1 MNEKKLVNFIGFVK
15 ITNPRLCDNY
25 VYVLTK
31 QKYYL
36 IAIVKIFTLKLVF
49 YLLKFIIW
57 L

>member
-49 YLLKFIIW
+49 FYW
-57 L
+57 SS